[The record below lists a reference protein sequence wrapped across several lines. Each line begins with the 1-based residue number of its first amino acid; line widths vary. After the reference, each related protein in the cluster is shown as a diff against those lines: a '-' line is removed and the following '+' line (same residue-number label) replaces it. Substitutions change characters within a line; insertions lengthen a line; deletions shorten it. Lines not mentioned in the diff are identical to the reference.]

1 MTNSPQTPGFTI
13 TTKKMLRTQTDI
25 LKSWQHCGPEIT
37 VSICCWAYN
46 HEDFIEDAILGFL
59 AQKTSFRFEIL
70 INDDA
75 SLDSTAEVIQ
85 EYAGLFPDIIKP
97 IFQTKN
103 KWSQNYPMHDILFRK
118 AKGKY
123 LAWSDG
129 DDFWINENKLENQI
143 ALMKKESDLAL
154 SFHSVFYKVGNTLNK
169 DYFPKPKL
177 KILNQNDIMFK
188 HYIPTCSVVFNTEKL
203 LKAYYEKPNI
213 STFPVG
219 DIPIYIKITN
229 YGKVLFIDKTWA
241 VYRKNPRSVTHSA
254 EVFKRRNLRLRMVI
268 MYFHLFTCVP
278 FKNYMIII
286 YLITRQMAG
295 IPLDAFRRLKIKLKV
310 K

>member
-1 MTNSPQTPGFTI
+1 MTNSPQTPDFTI

-37 VSICCWAYN
+37 VSICCLAYN

-59 AQKTSFRFEIL
+59 DQKTSFRFEIL

-75 SLDSTAEVIQ
+75 SLDTTAEIIR
-85 EYAGLFPDIIKP
+85 EYASLFPDIIKP
-97 IFQTKN
+97 VFQTEN
-103 KWSQNYPMHDILFRK
+103 KWSQNHPMPDILFRK

-123 LAWSDG
+123 LSWTDG

-143 ALMKKESDLAL
+143 TLMKQESDLAF
-154 SFHSVFYKVGNTLNK
+154 SFHSVFHKVGNTLTKN
-169 DYFPKPKL
+169 YFPKPKS
-177 KILNQNDIMFK
+177 KILNQNDIMFR

-203 LKAYYEKPNI
+203 LKAYYEKPCT

-219 DIPIYIKITN
+219 DIPLYIKITN

-241 VYRKNPRSVTHSA
+241 VYRRNPKSVTQMTEHLH
-254 EVFKRRNLRLRMVI
+254 NIRLKMVA

-278 FKNYMIII
+278 FKNYKIII

>member
-1 MTNSPQTPGFTI
+1 M
-13 TTKKMLRTQTDI
+13 
-25 LKSWQHCGPEIT
+25 
-37 VSICCWAYN
+37 
-46 HEDFIEDAILGFL
+46 

-75 SLDSTAEVIQ
+75 SIDATAEIILK
-85 EYAGLFPDIIKP
+85 YTKLYPDIIKP
-97 IFQTKN
+97 VFQTEN
-103 KWSQNYPMHDILFRK
+103 KFSQGLRNYTQDILLEQ
-118 AKGKY
+118 AKGEY
-123 LAWSDG
+123 FSLVDG
-129 DDFWINENKLENQI
+129 DDFWIDENKLENQI

-241 VYRKNPRSVTHSA
+241 VYRKHPKSVTHSV
-254 EVFKRRNLRLRMVI
+254 EHLHNIRLKMIV
-268 MYFHLFTCVP
+268 MYFQLFKCISL
-278 FKNYMIII
+278 KNYTVNI
-286 YLITRQMAG
+286 YLITRQLAG
-295 IPLDAFRRLKIKLKV
+295 IALDAFRRLKTRLMGTS
-310 K
+310 